1 MNIICIYLEVKEII
15 FASKPATFSIS
26 NHFGAAFCIAR
37 SGKTRSSRC
46 KNDFALGSAAPLAAG
61 LSTVYG

>member
-1 MNIICIYLEVKEII
+1 MRIHLEVRNII

-26 NHFGAAFCIAR
+26 IHFGAAFCIAK
-37 SGKTRSSRC
+37 SGKTCSIRC
-46 KNDFALGSAAPLAAG
+46 KNDSALGSAAPLAAG